1 MKIKQLYTEK
11 EFNKISKVELHGLWF
26 RDALTDGQ
34 IARLYGV
41 TKEQVK
47 QKIKKYNIKY
57 LNSAILYL
65 VGNPEYR
72 ASRKKKKA

>member
-1 MKIKQLYTEK
+1 MRIKQLYTEK
-11 EFNKISKVELHGLWF
+11 DFDKISKVELHGLWF

-41 TKEQVK
+41 TKEKVK
-47 QKIKKYNIKY
+47 QKRKRYNIKY
-57 LNSAILYL
+57 LSSAILFL
-65 VGNPEYR
+65 MGSPEYR